1 MAPRFASWVF
11 LAGLAGIVNHVL
23 ADEDLVKRGEYLVY
37 AGGCIACHTD
47 EENQGTPLA
56 GGRALVTPFGTFYTP
71 NVTPDRETGIGA
83 WSDTDFIRAFRE
95 GISPNGEHYYPAFPY
110 TAYTGI
116 LREDLL
122 TIKAYLFSLE
132 PVQQPNRLHQ
142 LPWYA
147 SWRASL
153 TGWKWLNFESGEFRP
168 DPSRSEEWN
177 RGAYLVRHLGH
188 CAECHTPRDLTGGLK
203 RQRELAGNPQG
214 PEEEVVPNIT
224 PDDATG
230 IGRWS
235 VSDIT
240 YFLESGMLPDGDFAG
255 GAMGAVIDDNTRH
268 LSDEDRKAIAVY
280 LKSLPPLPTAAE

>member
-1 MAPRFASWVF
+1 MASRFTSWVF
-11 LAGLAGIVNHVL
+11 FAGLAGIVNHVL

-47 EENQGTPLA
+47 EENQGTLLA

-71 NVTPDRETGIGA
+71 NITPDRETGIGA
-83 WSDTDFIRAFRE
+83 WSDMDFIRAFRE
-95 GISPNGEHYYPAFPY
+95 GISPNGEHYYPTFPY

-122 TIKAYLFSLE
+122 AIKAYLFSLE
-132 PVQQPNRLHQ
+132 PVQQLNRLHQ
-142 LPWYA
+142 LPWYT
-147 SWRASL
+147 SWRAL
-153 TGWKWLNFESGEFRP
+153 LMGWKWLNFEPGEFRS
-168 DPSRSEEWN
+168 DTSRSEEWN

-203 RQRELAGNPQG
+203 RQWELAGNPQG

-224 PDDATG
+224 PDDTTG

-255 GAMGAVIDDNTRH
+255 GAMSAVIDDNTRH

>member
-1 MAPRFASWVF
+1 MASRFASWVF
-11 LAGLAGIVNHVL
+11 LAGLAGIANHVL

-37 AGGCIACHTD
+37 AGGCITCHTD
-47 EENQGTPLA
+47 EENQGTLLA

-71 NVTPDRETGIGA
+71 NITPDRETGIGA

-95 GISPNGEHYYPAFPY
+95 GLSPNGEHYYPAFPY

-116 LREDLL
+116 LHEDLL
-122 TIKAYLFSLE
+122 AIKAYLFSLE
-132 PVQQPNRLHQ
+132 PVQQPNRLHE
-142 LPWYA
+142 LPWYV
-147 SWRASL
+147 SWRALL
-153 TGWKWLNFESGEFRP
+153 TGWKWLNFEPGEFRP

-203 RQRELAGNPQG
+203 RQWELAGNPQG

-224 PDDATG
+224 PDDTTG

-255 GAMGAVIDDNTRH
+255 GAMSAVIDDNTSH
-268 LSDEDRKAIAVY
+268 LSDEDRKAIAIY
-280 LKSLPPLPTAAE
+280 LKSLPPLPTAVE

>member
-1 MAPRFASWVF
+1 M
-11 LAGLAGIVNHVL
+11 
-23 ADEDLVKRGEYLVY
+23 
-37 AGGCIACHTD
+37 
-47 EENQGTPLA
+47 
-56 GGRALVTPFGTFYTP
+56 
-71 NVTPDRETGIGA
+71 
-83 WSDTDFIRAFRE
+83 
-95 GISPNGEHYYPAFPY
+95 
-110 TAYTGI
+110 
-116 LREDLL
+116 
-122 TIKAYLFSLE
+122 
-132 PVQQPNRLHQ
+132 
-142 LPWYA
+142 
-147 SWRASL
+147 
-153 TGWKWLNFESGEFRP
+153 
-168 DPSRSEEWN
+168 
-177 RGAYLVRHLGH
+177 
-188 CAECHTPRDLTGGLK
+188 GGLK